1 MKLFDYRREYTSCEL
16 NEADMLE
23 EPLAQFEHWLKYAVE
38 QGLQDATAM
47 VLSTVDADGQPN
59 ARNVLLKNIEPDGL
73 VFFTS
78 LASQKAQEIKHNN
91 KVCLLFNW
99 LALDRQVKIQGIA
112 EPLPAEVAKNYHM
125 GRPRDSQ
132 ISTWLATADAGR
144 FTTKQALLHQFEVL
158 KQKFKNKQIP
168 MPDNWGGYL
177 VKPQHF
183 EFWQGGKGRLHDRII
198 YFKKD
203 LGSWQHERIL

>member
-1 MKLFDYRREYTSCEL
+1 MNLFEYRREYTNGEL
-16 NEADMLE
+16 NEADMLT
-23 EPLAQFEHWLKYAVE
+23 EPLDQFEHWLKYAVE
-38 QGLQDATAM
+38 QGMQDATAM
-47 VLSTVDADGQPN
+47 VLSTVNTDGQPN

-78 LASQKAQEIKHNN
+78 LASQKALEIKHNH

-99 LALDRQVKIQGIA
+99 LTLDRQVKIQGIA
-112 EPLPAEVAKNYHM
+112 EPLAAEVAKNYHM
-125 GRPRDSQ
+125 GRPRESQ
-132 ISTWLATADAGR
+132 ISSWLASVDAGR
-144 FTTKQALLHQFEVL
+144 FTTKQALLYQFEVL
-158 KQKFKNKQIP
+158 KQKFKNKQVP
-168 MPDNWGGYL
+168 MPESWGGYI

-203 LGSWQHERIL
+203 SDGWQRERIL